1 MPPTSKQ
8 IGLMLVGATSAI
20 AAAYARL
27 AVQQKPGEVALYL
40 LGRDAAALDE
50 MAADLRAR
58 GALSVTV
65 QACDLATVADPA
77 AVVQKAREIMGR
89 LDETLVAY
97 GSLPDQ
103 VATQADAS
111 ALETALRV
119 NFTSTALWCQAV
131 ANAMVDQ
138 KTGRL
143 AVIGSVAGD
152 RGRMSN
158 YAYGAA
164 KGGLERFVQ
173 GLQHALAGLPQ
184 VSVTL
189 VKPGFVRTPM
199 TAHIEGRSGP
209 LWADPARVARDIRYA
224 VDRRKHCVYTPWFW
238 RIVMTIICTVP
249 SFILHKTKL

>member
-1 MPPTSKQ
+1 MPSSSKQ
-8 IGLMLVGATSAI
+8 TGLVVVGATSAI
-20 AAAYARL
+20 ASAYARL
-27 AVQQKPGEVALYL
+27 AVQQKPGAVALYL
-40 LGRDAAALDE
+40 IGRNADALEA

-58 GALSVTV
+58 GARAVTV
-65 QACDLATVADPA
+65 RACDMADTPDPA
-77 AVVQKAREIMGR
+77 AEVRAAQDYLGR
-89 LDETLVAY
+89 LDEVLVAY

-103 VATQADAS
+103 AKTEANAAD
-111 ALETALRV
+111 LHEALRV
-119 NFTSTALWCQAV
+119 NFTSTALWLQAF
-131 ANAMVDQ
+131 ANAMAEK

-173 GLQHALAGLPQ
+173 GMQHTLAALPD

-199 TAHIEGRSGP
+199 TAHIAGRSGP
-209 LWADPARVARDIRYA
+209 LWADPERVARDIRRA
-224 VDRRKHCVYTPWFW
+224 VDRRKRSVYTPWFW
-238 RIVMTIICTVP
+238 LIIMAVIRTVP
-249 SFILHKTKL
+249 ARILHKTKL

>member
-1 MPPTSKQ
+1 MPLSSKQ
-8 IGLMLVGATSAI
+8 TGMVLVGATSAI
-20 AAAYARL
+20 ASAYARL
-27 AVQQKPGEVALYL
+27 AVQQKPGEVALFL
-40 LGRDAAALDE
+40 VGRNAEALEE

-58 GALSVTV
+58 GARAVTV
-65 QACDLATVADPA
+65 HACDVAATPNPA
-77 AVVQKAREIMGR
+77 AAVRAAQDDLGR
-89 LDETLVAY
+89 LDEVLLAY

-103 VATQADAS
+103 AKTQANAVD
-111 ALETALRV
+111 LEEALRI
-119 NFTSTALWCQAV
+119 NFTSAALWLQAF
-131 ANAMVDQ
+131 ANVMAEQ

-173 GLQHALAGLPQ
+173 GLQHSLASLPD

-209 LWADPARVARDIRYA
+209 LWADPGAVARDIRRA
-224 VDRRKHCVYTPWFW
+224 VDRRKRSVYTPWFW
-238 RIVMTIICTVP
+238 RVVMAVIRTVP
-249 SFILHKTKL
+249 AAILHKTKL

>member
-1 MPPTSKQ
+1 MPSSSKQ
-8 IGLMLVGATSAI
+8 TGLMLVGATSAI

-27 AVQQKPGEVALYL
+27 AVQSRPGKVALYL
-40 LGRDAAALDE
+40 LGRDAVALDE

-58 GALSVTV
+58 GAASVTV
-65 QACDLATVADPA
+65 QACDLAAVTDPA
-77 AVVQKAREIMGR
+77 AVVQQARDALGR
-89 LDETLVAY
+89 LDETLIAY

-103 VATQADAS
+103 GQTQTDAT
-111 ALETALRV
+111 ALEAALRI
-119 NFTSTALWCQAV
+119 NFTSTALWAQAV
-131 ANAMVDQ
+131 ANAMAAQ

-173 GLQHALAGLPQ
+173 GLQHALAPLPD

-189 VKPGFVRTPM
+189 IKPGFVRTPM
-199 TAHIEGRSGP
+199 TAHIDGRTGP
-209 LWADPARVARDIRYA
+209 LWADPARVARDIRHA
-224 VDRRKHCVYTPWFW
+224 VDRRKRSVYTPWFW
-238 RIVMTIICTVP
+238 WIVMTIIRTVP
-249 SFILHKTKL
+249 AAILHKTRL